1 MATNST
7 DNATARMFFA
17 LWPAGR
23 TRGAL
28 AQVADK
34 LHRRCG
40 GKLTRV
46 QTIHLTLVFL
56 GDIPVARIDELRE
69 AMSGLCVAEFALKLT
84 RLGWWKHNR
93 IAWAG
98 PVAIPPELNELV
110 GEMRKRLGEHGF
122 DFDSKGFAPHVTLLR
137 KAQCAEQAF
146 FPVEIDW
153 RVEDFVLVRSVL
165 SAAGAAYEVVGRWPL
180 CTGNQTIA
188 SASRASSS

>member
-7 DNATARMFFA
+7 DNPTARLFFA

-40 GKLTRV
+40 GKLTRA

-69 AMSGLCVAEFALKLT
+69 AMSGLCGAGFALNIV

-98 PVAIPPELNELV
+98 PADIPAELNELV
-110 GEMRKRLGEHGF
+110 AEMRKRLGESGF
-122 DFDSKGFAPHVTLLR
+122 AFDTRGFAPHVTLLR

-153 RVEDFVLVRSVL
+153 RVQDFVLVRSVL
-165 SAAGAAYEVVGRWPL
+165 STAGAAYEVVGRWPL
-180 CTGNQTIA
+180 RTGNQGIA